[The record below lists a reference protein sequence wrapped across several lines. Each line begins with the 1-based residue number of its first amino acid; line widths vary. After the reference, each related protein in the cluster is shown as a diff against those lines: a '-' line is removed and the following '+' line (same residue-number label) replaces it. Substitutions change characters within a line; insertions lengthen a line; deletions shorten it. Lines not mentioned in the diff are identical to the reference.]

1 VARLAVVYPSILE
14 LSIVADAVK
23 TGQAGHLAEPAADE
37 DVLELVDRSRG
48 KHLSESSG
56 VELVLHL
63 TLAIV
68 AGLQG
73 VVLESIVL
81 GEGGEVHLLA
91 PLVGNVEVTTAG
103 RRGVA
108 GLRAGSRRRSRSGGL
123 GSRLVGRRL
132 LGSRGGGRLL
142 RNLVGRR
149 RRRLDH
155 DGGGRLNGRG
165 LVSLRG
171 LRSRRGGSSA
181 NGLAVRADDDGDD
194 GRLPDDMGVAAAVGA
209 AVAMAA
215 TVVRTGS
222 SDS

>member
-123 GSRLVGRRL
+123 GSR
-132 LGSRGGGRLL
+132 GGGRLL